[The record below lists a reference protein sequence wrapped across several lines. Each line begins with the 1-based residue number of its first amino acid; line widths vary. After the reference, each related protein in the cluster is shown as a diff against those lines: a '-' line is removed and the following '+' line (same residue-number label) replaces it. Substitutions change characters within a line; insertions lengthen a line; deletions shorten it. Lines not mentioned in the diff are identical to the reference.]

1 MPRDLVQPW
10 RAFLAELDALVTH
23 DVHLHCCGGF
33 VVTMRYGLARATA
46 DLDVLSILPNDDQPT
61 LARAAGQDSALHK
74 THGVYLDV
82 VTVATHPDSYERRL
96 TEMYP
101 GVIRY
106 IRLLALDPHDL
117 VLTKLPR
124 NADRDR
130 GDVEYL
136 ATAVPLDVS
145 VLRQRY
151 QREMRPYL
159 GVPEREDL
167 TLPCGSRSFRRRSER
182 IPPAREAV
190 PESAY
195 VGTCWGGDALLTGS
209 AVSGDLFS

>member
-23 DVHLHCCGGF
+23 DIHLHCCGGF
-33 VVTMRYGLARATA
+33 VVTMRYGLARTTA
-46 DLDVLSILPNDDQPT
+46 DLDVLSILPTEDQRT

-82 VTVATHPDSYERRL
+82 VTVATHPDSYEGRL

-101 GVIRY
+101 GVFRY

-117 VLTKLPR
+117 VLTKLTR

-151 QREMRPYL
+151 QREMRPYV
-159 GVPEREDL
+159 GIPEREDL
-167 TLPCGSRSFRRRSER
+167 TLDLWIEIIQEAQRAH
-182 IPPAREAV
+182 PPRA
-190 PESAY
+190 
-195 VGTCWGGDALLTGS
+195 
-209 AVSGDLFS
+209 